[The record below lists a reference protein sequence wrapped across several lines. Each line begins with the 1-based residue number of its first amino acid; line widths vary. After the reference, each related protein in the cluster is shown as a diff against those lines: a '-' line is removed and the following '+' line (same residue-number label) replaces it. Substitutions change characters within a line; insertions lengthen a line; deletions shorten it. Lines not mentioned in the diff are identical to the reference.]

1 MEQISN
7 FLPNVIKSVFRI
19 VYYLQILALNQPRVG
34 VDSQMLICSV
44 LITDMLPSALNLQAL
59 CDFFVPT
66 LKLAAW
72 SVVSCLFDLRS
83 LIAFCEYLPTKYLHL
98 HFRVIFF
105 ILAHGCTLCTGVH
118 FNLVLSALVVCL

>member
-7 FLPNVIKSVFRI
+7 FLPNVIKSLFRI
-19 VYYLQILALNQPRVG
+19 VYYLQILARNQLRVG

-44 LITDMLPSALNLQAL
+44 LITGMLLSALNLQAL

-72 SVVSCLFDLRS
+72 S
-83 LIAFCEYLPTKYLHL
+83 
-98 HFRVIFF
+98 
-105 ILAHGCTLCTGVH
+105 
-118 FNLVLSALVVCL
+118 

>member
-44 LITDMLPSALNLQAL
+44 LITGMLPSALNLQAL

-83 LIAFCEYLPTKYLHL
+83 LIAFCEPTKYLHL
-98 HFRVIFF
+98 RFRVIFF